1 MLTVVVRLPQE
12 TPLYFIEDETV
23 YVVGA
28 MTGALTPATCF
39 MRPLFIP
46 ASVTISK
53 TPTGKAG
60 SISHISLPLNVLGS
74 RKCGT
79 LCRSYSKWECMEN
92 VILIV
97 YLSPSFHGKFK

>member
-79 LCRSYSKWECMEN
+79 LCRSY
-92 VILIV
+92 VFLIRFQMGV
-97 YLSPSFHGKFK
+97 HGKCNTYRLFVA